1 MRTLAE
7 GQVPSSLMTWSAWE
21 TSLDLLTADTMVLDS
36 LTAAHML
43 MILVLGA
50 DNVSTN
56 DCVSVCVCVCV
67 CVVTR
72 MIVLLRLPHK

>member
-1 MRTLAE
+1 MRTLGE

-21 TSLDLLTADTMVLDS
+21 MSLDLLTADVMVLDS

-43 MILVLGA
+43 TILVLGA
-50 DNVSTN
+50 EHVSTN
-56 DCVSVCVCVCV
+56 GFVCV

-72 MIVLLRLPHK
+72 MIVILPLPHK

>member
-21 TSLDLLTADTMVLDS
+21 MSLDLLTADGMILDN

-50 DNVSTN
+50 ENVSTN
-56 DCVSVCVCVCV
+56 DFVCSCVCVRVCVCVCV
-67 CVVTR
+67 CCK
-72 MIVLLRLPHK
+72 L